1 MGSNINAFFRY
12 SGYILLLLNTG
23 NVVAQEGYFQQ
34 KVNYEIDVTLDDQ
47 KHYLHGNI
55 KIEYYNQSTDSLS
68 FIYFHLWPNAY
79 RNKNTAFA
87 KQNLRTGK
95 LDFHFSDPAD
105 IGGIK
110 DLKFTANG
118 ELLKELP
125 DPENID
131 ITKVLL
137 NKPLAPGQRI
147 IIHTPFTVKI
157 PGSFSRLGHAGQSYQ
172 ITQWYPK
179 PAVYDKNG
187 WHPMPYLD
195 MGEFYSEFGDF
206 TVRITL
212 PSEYVVAASG
222 ELMTA
227 SEKDFLVTKLA
238 NNEKSPPG
246 QTSIRSEPSAEKTIE
261 FTAKAVHDFAWFADK
276 DFIVEQSSVQL
287 ASGRTVNT
295 NTFYRPKYAKNW
307 TGSVEYVNRSVLF
320 YSDHVGEYPYP
331 QATAV
336 DGALVAGG
344 GMEYPMITV
353 IGGVGSKRTLDNV
366 ITHEV
371 GHNWFYGILASNERV
386 YPWLDEGLNSFYEQK
401 YMDTFY
407 EPESDLP
414 ASMSR
419 GKPASIAEVLYLL
432 KADMRNDRPIC
443 AHSDAG
449 GMIDYYLSGYMR
461 PAMALRY
468 LESYLGE
475 PVFRSAMQSYYE
487 TWKFK
492 HPVPDDLRKSFEN
505 TTGKDL
511 SWFFNEVICSNK
523 QAQFKI
529 AGLNKPGN
537 SNIIKLKNTG
547 EFSMPV
553 PLEVIHS
560 DSTLNSTI
568 WIEAFDHETNVEIPG
583 SRWSQVQLD
592 ASHLF
597 WFTKRKKHI
606 VNANGKVPVPFRF
619 GILPK
624 INRKDGIDI
633 YNAFPFFGANSTDGF
648 MLGLVLHNYSAPIGK
663 FEWHLAPMYAF
674 GSNRVVGMA
683 DFGYF
688 IFPKCNWLKNL
699 RLGLGTRSFQYRHV
713 TLFDTDLRYIKL
725 QPSLELELF
734 ANDKQNWTQ
743 HVRLRSI
750 HLWEENV
757 SFENQQFT
765 GTAYQQSWIKE
776 IQYKVERSTK
786 LNPLQLRVALEQ
798 QNYTVGDR
806 DESYLKAW
814 TELKSKFAFQKNK
827 YLSMRLF
834 AGAFIQNSRN
844 ELNLLTDGSGRG
856 HFSLFGIGAL
866 DYKYDE
872 FFVGRREND
881 GLGSQQ
887 IQIIDG
893 GFKNAITSQFS
904 DGISSRY
911 IAAVNLYSDLPQLPS
926 WLPLRP
932 YADVGISG
940 GFSSQASQGPFDDR
954 LFWSA
959 GVQLALLRGGFLVHF
974 PIVSSTQINRFYQE
988 RGNYLK
994 RVTFSW
1000 SLGNKRPGEIIRMR
1014 NIDNFIM

>member
-1 MGSNINAFFRY
+1 MSSNINAFHRL
-12 SGYILLLLNTG
+12 SGYILLLLFSYKVN
-23 NVVAQEGYFQQ
+23 AQEGYFQQ
-34 KVNYEIDVTLDDQ
+34 KVNYEIDVKLDDE
-47 KHYLHGNI
+47 KHYLHGQI
-55 KIEYYNQSTDSLS
+55 KIEYINQSPDTLR

-79 RNKNTAFA
+79 RNKSTAFA
-87 KQNLRTGK
+87 KQNQRVGS
-95 LDFHFSDPAD
+95 LDFHFSNPDQ

-110 DLKFTANG
+110 DLKFSANG
-118 ELLKELP
+118 EALKEMP

-137 NKPLAPGQRI
+137 NKPLAPGQKI
-147 IIHTPFTVKI
+147 LIETPFTVKI
-157 PGSFSRLGHAGQSYQ
+157 PGSFSRLGHVKQSYQ
-172 ITQWYPK
+172 ISQWYPK

-206 TVRITL
+206 TVRITV
-212 PSEYVVAASG
+212 PSDYVVAATG

-227 SEKDFLVTKLA
+227 SEKDFLRSRLSPDQKAKDTVPMLMDLPLA
-238 NNEKSPPG
+238 W
-246 QTSIRSEPSAEKTIE
+246 KTIE
-261 FTAKAVHDFAWFADK
+261 FKAKAVHDFAWFADK
-276 DFIVEQSSVQL
+276 DFVVEQSFVEL
-287 ASGRTVNT
+287 PSGRKVYT
-295 NTFYRPKYAKNW
+295 NSYYRPKFAKIW

-331 QATAV
+331 QASAV

-386 YPWLDEGLNSFYEQK
+386 NPWMDEGLNSFYEQK
-401 YMDTFY
+401 YMNTY
-407 EPESDLP
+407 YPAESDLP
-414 ASMSR
+414 VFLTKN
-419 GKPASIAEVLYLL
+419 KPASIAEVLYLL

-475 PVFRSAMQSYYE
+475 AIFNSAMQSYYE

-492 HPVPDDLRKSFEN
+492 HPGPEDLQKSFES

-511 SWFFNEVICSNK
+511 TWFFNEVICSNK

-529 AGLNKPGN
+529 AGLNRPGN
-537 SNIIKLKNTG
+537 SKNIKLKNTG

-553 PLEVIHS
+553 PLEVIHP
-560 DSTLNSTI
+560 DSTLNKTI
-568 WIEAFDHETNVEIPG
+568 WVEAFENEVNVEVPN
-583 SRWSQVQLD
+583 SQWSQVQLD

-606 VNANGKVPVPFRF
+606 LNTEGSIPVPFRF
-619 GILPK
+619 GVIPQ
-624 INRKDGIDI
+624 INHKDGTDM
-633 YNAFPFFGANSTDGF
+633 YLMPLLGANATDGF
-648 MLGLVLHNYSAPIGK
+648 MLGVALHNYTLPIGK
-663 FEWHLAPMYAF
+663 FEWHVAPMYAF
-674 GSNRVVGMA
+674 GSNRIVGLA
-683 DFGYF
+683 DFGYH
-688 IFPKCNWLKNL
+688 IFPQSNWLKNI
-699 RLGLGTRSFQYRHV
+699 RIGLGARSFQYRHIP
-713 TLFDTDLRYIKL
+713 LFDLDLRYIKL
-725 QPSLELELF
+725 QPSIEFELF
-734 ANDKQNWTQ
+734 ANDRQNWTQ
-743 HVRLRSI
+743 HVRLRSLHI
-750 HLWEENV
+750 WEENV
-757 SFENQQFT
+757 TFDINQQQS
-765 GTAYQQSWIKE
+765 GTAYQETWIKE
-776 IQYKVERSTK
+776 IQYKVERSSK
-786 LNPLQLRVALEQ
+786 LNPLQLRVTLEQ

-814 TELKSKFAFQKNK
+814 TELKNKFAFQKNK
-827 YLSMRLF
+827 YFSMRFF
-834 AGAFIQNSRN
+834 AGAFLQNSRN
-844 ELNLLTDGSGRG
+844 ALNLLTDGSGRG

-872 FFVGRREND
+872 FYVGRRENE

-887 IQIIDG
+887 IQINDG
-893 GFKNAITSQFS
+893 GFKNAITSQFP

-911 IAAVNLYSDLPQLPS
+911 VVALNIYSDLPQLPS

-959 GVQLALLRGGFLVHF
+959 GVQLALLRGGFLIHF
-974 PIVSSTQINRFYQE
+974 PIVSSAQINRFYQE

-994 RVTFSW
+994 RITFSW
-1000 SLGNKRPGEIIRMR
+1000 SLGHKRPGEIIRMR
-1014 NIDNFIM
+1014 NLDNFIM